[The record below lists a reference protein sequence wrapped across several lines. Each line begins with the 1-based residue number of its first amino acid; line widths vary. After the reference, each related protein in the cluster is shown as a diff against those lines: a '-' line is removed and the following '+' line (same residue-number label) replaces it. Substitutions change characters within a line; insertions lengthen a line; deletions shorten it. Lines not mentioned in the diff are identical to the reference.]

1 MIAKQYQ
8 TSIPADLRDAVR
20 SSAQAVVDGDMAR
33 AEGCVEGP
41 VLDAYRAALESAA
54 QMRPL
59 RSFELLAHARLGLQ
73 FIVKVRF
80 QGANGRPLPLQ
91 LRWRRQNGNRWRIVE
106 VENLN
111 EISPWRR
118 PDKPRAVTVD
128 A

>member
-20 SSAQAVVDGDMAR
+20 SSAQSVVDGDMAR

-118 PDKPRAVTVD
+118 HDKPRAVTVD